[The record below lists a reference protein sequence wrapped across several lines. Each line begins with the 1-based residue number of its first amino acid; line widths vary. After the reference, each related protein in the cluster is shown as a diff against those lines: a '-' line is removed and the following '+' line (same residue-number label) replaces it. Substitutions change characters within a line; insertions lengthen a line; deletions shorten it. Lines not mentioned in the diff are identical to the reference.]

1 MHKLTQRHCDTLHPT
16 QAHTCTDSHKD
27 TVTLYIIAN
36 RNTHVQKLTQRCC
49 ETLHPINHSNLNIS
63 YSGSVLSIPN
73 RPSIQDRAL
82 QSTGCWLLPLM
93 TPGLVGTM
101 AEVSATARSNG
112 RTGCFTGPSPNP
124 KLRSLHST
132 ELLNKY
138 SLAIL
143 VICFVLS

>member
-1 MHKLTQRHCDTLHPT
+1 MPGK
-16 QAHTCTDSHKD
+16 QAHTCAQTHTKTLRHFTSHTGTHMYTDSHKD
-27 TVTLYIIAN
+27 MVTLYIIAN

-93 TPGLVGTM
+93 NPGLVGAM
-101 AEVSATARSNG
+101 AEVSATVKSNG
-112 RTGCFTGPSPNP
+112 RTSCFTGPSPNP
-124 KLRSLHST
+124 NF
-132 ELLNKY
+132 EVCILLSY
-138 SLAIL
+138 
-143 VICFVLS
+143 